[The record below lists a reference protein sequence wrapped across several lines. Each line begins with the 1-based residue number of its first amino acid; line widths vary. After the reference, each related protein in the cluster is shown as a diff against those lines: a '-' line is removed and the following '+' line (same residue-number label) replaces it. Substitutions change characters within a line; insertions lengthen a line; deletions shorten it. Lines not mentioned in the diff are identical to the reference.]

1 MKEITVRLDDDT
13 FLKLWA
19 TARRHGLSVEEI
31 ARRAISYVLNEVY
44 DPNADPSNDPTVRK
58 LLTML
63 LPVLEGER

>member
-1 MKEITVRLDDDT
+1 
-13 FLKLWA
+13 
-19 TARRHGLSVEEI
+19 
-31 ARRAISYVLNEVY
+31 LNEVY

>member
-31 ARRAISYVLNEVY
+31 ARRAISYALNEVY